1 MAKKKNGV
9 VPLRLVVQRIN
20 RKLAPKG
27 QILIKATLWMRMV
40 LHYGDYYILDLNG
53 KVMDTHIDP
62 EKLARKL
69 RVGRKRKKWSAPATL
84 NKSTPLEFHKNFSAP
99 GVP

>member
-1 MAKKKNGV
+1 MAAERGHEMAKKKNGV

-20 RKLAPKG
+20 RKLAAKG

-62 EKLARKL
+62 EKLARRL
-69 RVGRKRKKWSAPATL
+69 RCAEGRGRSGARRQTL
-84 NKSTPLEFHKNFSAP
+84 TDRVYRIS
-99 GVP
+99 

>member
-1 MAKKKNGV
+1 MAAERGHEMAKKKNGV

-20 RKLAPKG
+20 GKLAATG
-27 QILIKATLWMRMV
+27 QILIKATLWMRMK
-40 LHYGDYYILDLNG
+40 LDYGDYYILDLNG

-69 RVGRKRKKWSAPATL
+69 RVWKEREEVELRSRKPGRKARP
-84 NKSTPLEFHKNFSAP
+84 
-99 GVP
+99 

>member
-20 RKLAPKG
+20 RKLAAKG

-53 KVMDTHIDP
+53 KVIDTHIDP
-62 EKLARKL
+62 KKLARKL
-69 RVGRKRKKWSAPATL
+69 RSPAPLQPWADLTKVLDLAKRKNAL
-84 NKSTPLEFHKNFSAP
+84 IR
-99 GVP
+99 

>member
-1 MAKKKNGV
+1 M
-9 VPLRLVVQRIN
+9 PLRLLVQRIN
-20 RKLAPKG
+20 RKLAAKG
-27 QILIKATLWMRMV
+27 QILIKGTLWMRMM

-84 NKSTPLEFHKNFSAP
+84 NKSTP
-99 GVP
+99 

>member
-1 MAKKKNGV
+1 MAAERGHEMAKKKNGV

-20 RKLAPKG
+20 RKLAAKG

-69 RVGRKRKKWSAPATL
+69 HVWKDEEEVERARQRLTNRRP
-84 NKSTPLEFHKNFSAP
+84 
-99 GVP
+99 